1 MPDRSWT
8 GRRWALRSAGDAAD
22 AGALA
27 AEQRVGVVAARVLAA
42 RGLRGPEA
50 SRFLRP
56 SAADLLD
63 PGEMRGMRAALERLE
78 AALSQGEHLR
88 LVTDYDVDGTMSCLI
103 LHAALD
109 RRIASAGGAARVSYH
124 IPDRM
129 TEGYGLSERAVR
141 AAAADGVQLIVT
153 ADIGVRDHATVS
165 LARALGLDVI
175 VLDHH
180 LPAGESVPVDAVAVV
195 CPPQPGCPYPNKA
208 LAACGVSV
216 KLAGALLAADPRRDA
231 LLPSLWKLAAIG
243 TVADIVDL
251 ATPENRALV
260 SLGLRELNR
269 GPHGPGLTALLDV
282 AGVRAGA
289 ITAESLGFAIGP
301 RINAAGRLKDANAV
315 VRLLRERD
323 PAAARAQAEAINALN
338 SARRSIQA
346 DMVERA
352 ERSVREAALPAFIV
366 VGGPE
371 DDGWHRGVNGIVA
384 ARVRDTFHRPC
395 AVYATFGDTA
405 TGSVRSVPGV
415 HAVRAL
421 DGVADLLIRY
431 GGHPVAAGFTLRAQD
446 LGAFAERLAAFV
458 AAHHDDDDLVPVE
471 GYDAEAAPGEC
482 TLAVVADLASLEP
495 TGKGNPAPRFVV
507 RGPLSGLRFAK
518 ERHVFGR
525 VGSLP
530 FVWWDGAAA
539 VREAGAREGSAVA
552 LLGRLEREDWNGNV
566 VARLC
571 VDDAR

>member
-1 MPDRSWT
+1 MDVGAVAS
-8 GRRWALRSAGDAAD
+8 D
-22 AGALA
+22 AGVGAL
-27 AEQRVGVVAARVLAA
+27 AARVLAA
-42 RGLRGPEA
+42 RGLAGPDA
-50 SRFLRP
+50 ARFLRP

-63 PGEMRGMRAALERLE
+63 PSGMRGMDAALARLE
-78 AALSQGEHLR
+78 AALASGQHLR

-109 RRIASAGGAARVSYH
+109 RRIQAAGAGARVSYH

-141 AAAADGVQLIVT
+141 AAHADGVHLIVT
-153 ADIGVRDHATVS
+153 ADIGVRDHATVT
-165 LARALGLDVI
+165 LARQLGVDVV

-208 LAACGVSV
+208 LAACGVSI
-216 KLAGALLAADPRRDA
+216 KLASALLDADPRRDA

-251 ATPENRALV
+251 STPENRALV

-269 GPHGPGLTALLDV
+269 GPHGPGLAALLDV
-282 AGVRAGA
+282 AGVTVGS
-289 ITAESLGFAIGP
+289 ITAESLGFAVGP
-301 RINAAGRLKDANAV
+301 RINAAGRLEDAMAI

-323 PAAARAQAEAINALN
+323 PVAARAQADAINALN
-338 SARRSIQA
+338 NARRSIQT
-346 DMVERA
+346 DMVARA
-352 ERSVREAALPAFIV
+352 EQAVRSGPLPPFIV

-471 GYDAEAAPGEC
+471 AYDADAEPAAC
-482 TLAVVADLASLEP
+482 TLAVVRDLAALEP
-495 TGKGNPAPRFVV
+495 TGKGNPPPRFVV

-518 ERHVFGR
+518 DRHAFGR

-530 FVWWDGAAA
+530 FVWWDGAETVRAA
-539 VREAGAREGSAVA
+539 ARAGAVVE

-566 VARLC
+566 GARLC